1 MSYGYG
7 NIFNDVSQVW
17 AGGLTYDKMVERTK
31 TVKPYRGGLNNAYP
45 MGWREYSRRHF
56 RANKD
61 GSFSI
66 YYKNRE
72 SVDVVESG
80 NFKEGWDRESLTRW
94 VDRQHLATV
103 YPDNTFEI
111 RHHLGQGDS
120 TYMTE
125 ALGY

>member
-7 NIFNDVSQVW
+7 GIFNDVKQVW

-31 TVKPYRGGLNNAYP
+31 TIKPYRGGLSNAYP
-45 MGWREYSRRHF
+45 MGWREYSPRHF

-72 SVDVVESG
+72 ICVF
-80 NFKEGWDRESLTRW
+80 N
-94 VDRQHLATV
+94 HLV
-103 YPDNTFEI
+103 
-111 RHHLGQGDS
+111 HHYFLPCWGSPIFVTSYQP
-120 TYMTE
+120 
-125 ALGY
+125 